1 MSILINLGFPSIRYC
16 SFPGFKTISFYTILD
31 VKESL
36 IDRIHLI
43 PVSLLLYLLI
53 ILFLV
58 FSAVKWL
65 FYHIG

>member
-1 MSILINLGFPSIRYC
+1 MSILINLGNPAIRYC
-16 SFPGFKTISFYTILD
+16 SFPGFKTIGSYTILD
-31 VKESL
+31 IKESL

-43 PVSLLLYLLI
+43 PVSFLLCLLI

-58 FSAVKWL
+58 FSTVKWL